1 MWKIYRDFNFPI
13 NNHKNL
19 IVSNMKYNFIIF
31 VISILCLESCNNNN
45 NINFKTSKII
55 DHTNTIENS
64 IEVLKNDE
72 RENKIDDYFRR
83 KYKKR
88 QFNGNILFAEDGK
101 IITHKSYGYANL
113 KTKEELTENHSF
125 QLASV
130 SKPFTSVAILQLIEN
145 GQINLNDTL
154 QKFFPNF
161 PYEGITIH
169 QLLCHRS
176 GLSQY
181 THFCDAPDS
190 IWPDKSKTINNQ
202 DVINIIS
209 KINPSI
215 NYPPDR
221 RYYYCN
227 TNYLLLASIVKKI
240 SGIEFKQYLKENIFS
255 PIDMNNSIVYDR
267 TNFNDL
273 IMPTQ
278 GYENRTPWEDVY
290 LNGVVGDKGV
300 YSTTMDLLKFDR
312 ALEKNLL
319 INDSLK
325 KLAFSKKNKDY
336 NRNKNYG
343 YGFRLKEHNKYGKI
357 VYHTGWW
364 KGYRSYYI
372 KVLKNDQTI
381 IILNNVKRGRFLN
394 IDKLIDLMN

>member
-31 VISILCLESCNNNN
+31 VISILCLESCNDNN

-64 IEVLKNDE
+64 IEILKNDE
-72 RENKIDDYFRR
+72 RENKIDDYFSR

-145 GQINLNDTL
+145 GQINLKDTL

-161 PYEGITIH
+161 PYKGITIH

-209 KINPSI
+209 KINPLI

-255 PIDMNNSIVYDR
+255 PIDMNHSIVYDR
-267 TNFNDL
+267 TNFNEL

-278 GYENRTPWEDVY
+278 GYENRIPWEDVY

-343 YGFRLKEHNKYGKI
+343 YGFRLKEHNKYGEI

-381 IILNNVKRGRFLN
+381 IILNNIKRGRFLN
-394 IDKLIDLMN
+394 IDKLIDLIN

>member
-1 MWKIYRDFNFPI
+1 
-13 NNHKNL
+13 
-19 IVSNMKYNFIIF
+19 MKYNFIIF
-31 VISILCLESCNNNN
+31 VISILYLESCNDNN

-64 IEVLKNDE
+64 IEVLKNDA
-72 RENKIDDYFRR
+72 RENKIDDYFSR

-88 QFNGNILFAEDGK
+88 QFNGNILFAQDGK

-145 GQINLNDTL
+145 GQINLKDTL

-209 KINPSI
+209 KINPLI

-381 IILNNVKRGRFLN
+381 IILNNIKRGRFLN

>member
-1 MWKIYRDFNFPI
+1 
-13 NNHKNL
+13 
-19 IVSNMKYNFIIF
+19 MKYNFIIL
-31 VISILCLESCNNNN
+31 VISILFLKSC
-45 NINFKTSKII
+45 
-55 DHTNTIENS
+55 ENS
-64 IEVLKNDE
+64 NDVNYKTTKNVDHSKTIRKSIELLKTDA
-72 RENKIDDYFRR
+72 RQNKIDDYFSR
-83 KYKKR
+83 KYKRK
-88 QFNGNILFAEDGK
+88 QFNGNILFAENGK
-101 IITHKSYGYANL
+101 IISHKSYGYANL
-113 KTKEELTENHSF
+113 KTKEKLTENHSF

-209 KINPSI
+209 KINPLI
-215 NYPPDR
+215 NFPPDR

-372 KVLKNDQTI
+372 KILKKDQTI

-394 IDKLIDLMN
+394 IDKLIDLIN

>member
-1 MWKIYRDFNFPI
+1 
-13 NNHKNL
+13 
-19 IVSNMKYNFIIF
+19 MKYNFIIL
-31 VISILCLESCNNNN
+31 VISILFLKSC
-45 NINFKTSKII
+45 
-55 DHTNTIENS
+55 ENS
-64 IEVLKNDE
+64 NDVNYKTTKNVDHSTTIRKSIELLKTDA
-72 RENKIDDYFRR
+72 RQNKIDDYFSG
-83 KYKKR
+83 KYKRK
-88 QFNGNILFAEDGK
+88 QFNGNILFAENGK
-101 IITHKSYGYANL
+101 IISHKSYGYANL
-113 KTKEELTENHSF
+113 KTKEKLTENHSF

-202 DVINIIS
+202 DVIDIIS
-209 KINPSI
+209 KINPLI

-372 KVLKNDQTI
+372 KVLKKDQTI

-394 IDKLIDLMN
+394 IDKLIDLIN

>member
-1 MWKIYRDFNFPI
+1 
-13 NNHKNL
+13 
-19 IVSNMKYNFIIF
+19 MKCNFIIL
-31 VISILCLESCNNNN
+31 VISILFLKSC
-45 NINFKTSKII
+45 
-55 DHTNTIENS
+55 ENS
-64 IEVLKNDE
+64 NDVNYKTTKNVDHSTTIRKSIELLKTDA
-72 RENKIDDYFRR
+72 RQNKIDDYFSR
-83 KYKKR
+83 KYKRK
-88 QFNGNILFAEDGK
+88 QFNGNILFSENGK
-101 IITHKSYGYANL
+101 IISHKSYGYANL
-113 KTKEELTENHSF
+113 KTKEKLTENHSF

-202 DVINIIS
+202 DVIDIIS
-209 KINPSI
+209 KINPLI

-325 KLAFSKKNKDY
+325 KLAFSKKSKDY
-336 NRNKNYG
+336 NKNKNYG

-372 KVLKNDQTI
+372 KVLKKDQTI

-394 IDKLIDLMN
+394 IDKLIDLIN

>member
-1 MWKIYRDFNFPI
+1 
-13 NNHKNL
+13 
-19 IVSNMKYNFIIF
+19 MKYNFIIL
-31 VISILCLESCNNNN
+31 VISILFLKSC
-45 NINFKTSKII
+45 
-55 DHTNTIENS
+55 ENS
-64 IEVLKNDE
+64 NDVNYKTTKNVDHSTTIRKSIELLKTDA
-72 RENKIDDYFRR
+72 RQNKIDDYFSR
-83 KYKKR
+83 KYKRK
-88 QFNGNILFAEDGK
+88 QFNGNILFAENGK
-101 IITHKSYGYANL
+101 IISHKSYGYANL
-113 KTKEELTENHSF
+113 KTKEKLTENHSF

-130 SKPFTSVAILQLIEN
+130 SKPITSVAILQLIGN
-145 GQINLNDTL
+145 GQINLKDTL

-209 KINPSI
+209 KINPLI
-215 NYPPDR
+215 NYPPNK

-255 PIDMNNSIVYDR
+255 PIDMNNSFVYDR

-372 KVLKNDQTI
+372 KVLKKDQTI
-381 IILNNVKRGRFLN
+381 IILNNVKRGKFLN
-394 IDKLIDLMN
+394 IDKLIDLVN

>member
-1 MWKIYRDFNFPI
+1 
-13 NNHKNL
+13 
-19 IVSNMKYNFIIF
+19 MKYNFIIL
-31 VISILCLESCNNNN
+31 VITILFLKSC
-45 NINFKTSKII
+45 
-55 DHTNTIENS
+55 ENS
-64 IEVLKNDE
+64 NDVNYKTTKNVDHSTTIRKSIELLKTDA
-72 RENKIDDYFRR
+72 RQNKIDDYFSR
-83 KYKKR
+83 KYKRK
-88 QFNGNILFAEDGK
+88 QFNGNILFAENGK
-101 IITHKSYGYANL
+101 IISHKSYGYANL
-113 KTKEELTENHSF
+113 KTKEKLTENHSF

-202 DVINIIS
+202 DVIDIIS
-209 KINPSI
+209 KINPLI

-221 RYYYCN
+221 KYYYCN

-343 YGFRLKEHNKYGKI
+343 YGFRLKDHNKYGKI

-372 KVLKNDQTI
+372 KVLKKDQTI

-394 IDKLIDLMN
+394 IDKLIDLIN

>member
-1 MWKIYRDFNFPI
+1 
-13 NNHKNL
+13 
-19 IVSNMKYNFIIF
+19 MKYNFIIL
-31 VISILCLESCNNNN
+31 VISILFLKSC
-45 NINFKTSKII
+45 
-55 DHTNTIENS
+55 ENS
-64 IEVLKNDE
+64 NDVNYKTTKNVDHSTTIRKSIELLKTDA
-72 RENKIDDYFRR
+72 RQNKIDDYFSR
-83 KYKKR
+83 KYKRK
-88 QFNGNILFAEDGK
+88 QFNGNILFAENGK
-101 IITHKSYGYANL
+101 IISHKSYGYANL
-113 KTKEELTENHSF
+113 KTKEKLTENHSF

-202 DVINIIS
+202 DVIDIIS
-209 KINPSI
+209 KINPLI

-343 YGFRLKEHNKYGKI
+343 YGFRLKDHNKYGKI

-394 IDKLIDLMN
+394 IDKLIDLIN

>member
-1 MWKIYRDFNFPI
+1 
-13 NNHKNL
+13 
-19 IVSNMKYNFIIF
+19 MKYNFIIL
-31 VISILCLESCNNNN
+31 VISILFLKSCDNSNDVNY
-45 NINFKTSKII
+45 KITKNV
-55 DHTNTIENS
+55 DHSTTIEKS
-64 IEVLKNDE
+64 IELLKTDA
-72 RENKIDDYFRR
+72 RQNKIDDYFSR
-83 KYKKR
+83 KYKRK
-88 QFNGNILFAEDGK
+88 QFNGNILFAENGK
-101 IITHKSYGYANL
+101 IISHKSYGYANL
-113 KTKEELTENHSF
+113 KTKEKLTENHSF

-202 DVINIIS
+202 DVIDIIS
-209 KINPSI
+209 KINPLI

>member
-13 NNHKNL
+13 FNHNNL

-31 VISILCLESCNNNN
+31 VISILCLESCNDNN

-64 IEVLKNDE
+64 IEVLKNDA
-72 RENKIDDYFRR
+72 RENKIDDYFSR

-88 QFNGNILFAEDGK
+88 QFNGNILFAQDGK

-145 GQINLNDTL
+145 GQINLKDTL

-209 KINPSI
+209 KINPLI

-227 TNYLLLASIVKKI
+227 TNYLLLASVVKKI

-255 PIDMNNSIVYDR
+255 PIDMNHSIVYDR
-267 TNFNDL
+267 TNFNEL

-278 GYENRTPWEDVY
+278 GYENRIPWEDVY

-381 IILNNVKRGRFLN
+381 IILNNIKRGRFLN
-394 IDKLIDLMN
+394 IDKLIDLIN

>member
-1 MWKIYRDFNFPI
+1 
-13 NNHKNL
+13 
-19 IVSNMKYNFIIF
+19 MKYNFIIL
-31 VISILCLESCNNNN
+31 VISILFLKSC
-45 NINFKTSKII
+45 
-55 DHTNTIENS
+55 ENS
-64 IEVLKNDE
+64 NDVNYKTTKNVDHSTTIRKSIELLKTDA
-72 RENKIDDYFRR
+72 RQNKIDDYFSR
-83 KYKKR
+83 KYKRK
-88 QFNGNILFAEDGK
+88 QFNGNILFAENGK
-101 IITHKSYGYANL
+101 IISHKSYGYANL
-113 KTKEELTENHSF
+113 KTKEKLTENHSF

-202 DVINIIS
+202 DVIDIIS
-209 KINPSI
+209 KINPLI

-227 TNYLLLASIVKKI
+227 TNYLLLASVVKKI

-343 YGFRLKEHNKYGKI
+343 YGFRLKDHNKYGKI

-372 KVLKNDQTI
+372 KVLKKDQTI

-394 IDKLIDLMN
+394 IDKLIDLIN

>member
-1 MWKIYRDFNFPI
+1 
-13 NNHKNL
+13 
-19 IVSNMKYNFIIF
+19 MKYNFIIL
-31 VISILCLESCNNNN
+31 VISILFLKSC
-45 NINFKTSKII
+45 
-55 DHTNTIENS
+55 ENS
-64 IEVLKNDE
+64 NDVNDKTTKNVDHSTTIRKSIELLKTDA
-72 RENKIDDYFRR
+72 RQNKIDDYFSR
-83 KYKKR
+83 KYKRK
-88 QFNGNILFAEDGK
+88 QFNGNILFAENGK
-101 IITHKSYGYANL
+101 IISHKSYGYANL
-113 KTKEELTENHSF
+113 KTKEKLTENHSF

-202 DVINIIS
+202 DVIDIIS
-209 KINPSI
+209 KINPLI

-227 TNYLLLASIVKKI
+227 TNYLLLASVVKKI

-372 KVLKNDQTI
+372 KVLKKDQTI

-394 IDKLIDLMN
+394 IDKLIDLIN

>member
-1 MWKIYRDFNFPI
+1 
-13 NNHKNL
+13 
-19 IVSNMKYNFIIF
+19 MKYNFIIL
-31 VISILCLESCNNNN
+31 VISILFLKSC
-45 NINFKTSKII
+45 
-55 DHTNTIENS
+55 ENS
-64 IEVLKNDE
+64 NDVNYKTTKNVDHSTTIRKSIELLKTDA
-72 RENKIDDYFRR
+72 RQNKIDDYFSG
-83 KYKKR
+83 KYKRK
-88 QFNGNILFAEDGK
+88 QFNGNILFAENGK
-101 IITHKSYGYANL
+101 IISHKSYGYANL
-113 KTKEELTENHSF
+113 KTKEKLTENHSF

-181 THFCDAPDS
+181 THFCDTPDS

-202 DVINIIS
+202 DVIDIIS
-209 KINPSI
+209 KINPLI

-372 KVLKNDQTI
+372 KVLKKDQTI

>member
-1 MWKIYRDFNFPI
+1 
-13 NNHKNL
+13 
-19 IVSNMKYNFIIF
+19 MKYNFIIL
-31 VISILCLESCNNNN
+31 VISILFLKSC
-45 NINFKTSKII
+45 
-55 DHTNTIENS
+55 ENS
-64 IEVLKNDE
+64 NDVNYKTTKNVDHSTTIRKSIEFLKTDA
-72 RENKIDDYFRR
+72 RQNKIDDYFSR
-83 KYKKR
+83 KYKRK
-88 QFNGNILFAEDGK
+88 QFNGNILFAENGK
-101 IITHKSYGYANL
+101 IISHKSYGYANL
-113 KTKEELTENHSF
+113 KTKEKLTENHSF

-202 DVINIIS
+202 DVIDIIS
-209 KINPSI
+209 KINPLI

-267 TNFNDL
+267 TNFDDL

-278 GYENRTPWEDVY
+278 GYENGTPWEDVY

-372 KVLKNDQTI
+372 KVLKKDQTI

-394 IDKLIDLMN
+394 IDKLIDLIN

>member
-1 MWKIYRDFNFPI
+1 
-13 NNHKNL
+13 
-19 IVSNMKYNFIIF
+19 MKYNFIILA
-31 VISILCLESCNNNN
+31 ISILFLESCDNSKDVNY
-45 NINFKTSKII
+45 KTTENI
-55 DHTNTIENS
+55 DHSTTIRRS
-64 IEVLKNDE
+64 IELLKTDT
-72 RENKIDDYFRR
+72 RQNKIDDYFSR
-83 KYKKR
+83 KYIRK
-88 QFNGNILFAEDGK
+88 QFNGNILFAENGK
-101 IITHKSYGYANL
+101 IISHKSYGYANL
-113 KTKEELTENHSF
+113 KTKEKLTENHSF

-190 IWPDKSKTINNQ
+190 IWPDKNKTINNE

-209 KINPSI
+209 KINPLI

-221 RYYYCN
+221 RYYYSN

-240 SGIEFKQYLKENIFS
+240 SGIEFKQYLNKNIFS

-336 NRNKNYG
+336 NKNKNYG

>member
-1 MWKIYRDFNFPI
+1 
-13 NNHKNL
+13 
-19 IVSNMKYNFIIF
+19 
-31 VISILCLESCNNNN
+31 
-45 NINFKTSKII
+45 
-55 DHTNTIENS
+55 
-64 IEVLKNDE
+64 
-72 RENKIDDYFRR
+72 
-83 KYKKR
+83 
-88 QFNGNILFAEDGK
+88 
-101 IITHKSYGYANL
+101 
-113 KTKEELTENHSF
+113 
-125 QLASV
+125 
-130 SKPFTSVAILQLIEN
+130 
-145 GQINLNDTL
+145 
-154 QKFFPNF
+154 
-161 PYEGITIH
+161 
-169 QLLCHRS
+169 
-176 GLSQY
+176 
-181 THFCDAPDS
+181 
-190 IWPDKSKTINNQ
+190 
-202 DVINIIS
+202 
-209 KINPSI
+209 
-215 NYPPDR
+215 
-221 RYYYCN
+221 
-227 TNYLLLASIVKKI
+227 
-240 SGIEFKQYLKENIFS
+240 
-255 PIDMNNSIVYDR
+255 MNNSIVYDR

-381 IILNNVKRGRFLN
+381 IILNNIKRGRFLN

>member
-1 MWKIYRDFNFPI
+1 
-13 NNHKNL
+13 
-19 IVSNMKYNFIIF
+19 MKYNFIIL
-31 VISILCLESCNNNN
+31 VISILFLKSC
-45 NINFKTSKII
+45 
-55 DHTNTIENS
+55 ENS
-64 IEVLKNDE
+64 NDVNYKTTKNVDHSTTIRKSIELLKTDA
-72 RENKIDDYFRR
+72 RQNKIDDYFSR
-83 KYKKR
+83 KYKRK
-88 QFNGNILFAEDGK
+88 QFNGNILFAENGK
-101 IITHKSYGYANL
+101 IISHKSYGYANL
-113 KTKEELTENHSF
+113 KTKEKLTENHSF

-202 DVINIIS
+202 DVIDIIS
-209 KINPSI
+209 KINPLI

-227 TNYLLLASIVKKI
+227 TNYLLLASVVKKI

-372 KVLKNDQTI
+372 KVLKKDQTI

-394 IDKLIDLMN
+394 IDKLIDLIN

>member
-13 NNHKNL
+13 FNHNNL

-31 VISILCLESCNNNN
+31 VISILCLESCNDNN

-64 IEVLKNDE
+64 IEVLKNDA
-72 RENKIDDYFRR
+72 RENKIDDYFSR

-88 QFNGNILFAEDGK
+88 QFNGNILFAQDGK

-145 GQINLNDTL
+145 GQINLKDTL

-209 KINPSI
+209 KINPLI

-255 PIDMNNSIVYDR
+255 PIDMNHSIVYDR
-267 TNFNDL
+267 TNFNEL

-278 GYENRTPWEDVY
+278 GYENRIPWEDVY

-381 IILNNVKRGRFLN
+381 IILNNIKRGRFLN
-394 IDKLIDLMN
+394 IDKLIDLIN

>member
-1 MWKIYRDFNFPI
+1 
-13 NNHKNL
+13 
-19 IVSNMKYNFIIF
+19 MKYNFIIL
-31 VISILCLESCNNNN
+31 VIFILFLKSC
-45 NINFKTSKII
+45 
-55 DHTNTIENS
+55 ENS
-64 IEVLKNDE
+64 NDVNYKTTKNVDHSTTIRKSIELLKTDA
-72 RENKIDDYFRR
+72 RQNKIDDYFSR
-83 KYKKR
+83 KYKRK
-88 QFNGNILFAEDGK
+88 QFNGNILFAENGK
-101 IITHKSYGYANL
+101 IISHKSYGYANL
-113 KTKEELTENHSF
+113 KTKEKLTENHSF

-202 DVINIIS
+202 DVIDIIS
-209 KINPSI
+209 KINPLI

>member
-1 MWKIYRDFNFPI
+1 
-13 NNHKNL
+13 
-19 IVSNMKYNFIIF
+19 MKYNFIIL
-31 VISILCLESCNNNN
+31 VISILFLKSC
-45 NINFKTSKII
+45 
-55 DHTNTIENS
+55 ENS
-64 IEVLKNDE
+64 NDVNYKTTKNVDHSTTIRKSIELLKTDA
-72 RENKIDDYFRR
+72 RQNKIDDYFSR
-83 KYKKR
+83 KYKRK
-88 QFNGNILFAEDGK
+88 QFNGNILFAENGK
-101 IITHKSYGYANL
+101 IISHKSYGYANL
-113 KTKEELTENHSF
+113 KTKEKLTENHSF

-202 DVINIIS
+202 DVIDIIS
-209 KINPSI
+209 KINPLI

-343 YGFRLKEHNKYGKI
+343 YGFRLKDHNKYGKI

-372 KVLKNDQTI
+372 KVLKKDQTI

-394 IDKLIDLMN
+394 IDKLIDLIN

>member
-1 MWKIYRDFNFPI
+1 
-13 NNHKNL
+13 
-19 IVSNMKYNFIIF
+19 MKYNFIILA
-31 VISILCLESCNNNN
+31 ISILFLESCDNSKDVNY
-45 NINFKTSKII
+45 KTTENI
-55 DHTNTIENS
+55 DHSTTIRRS
-64 IEVLKNDE
+64 IELLKTDT
-72 RENKIDDYFRR
+72 RQNKIDDYFSR
-83 KYKKR
+83 KYKRK
-88 QFNGNILFAEDGK
+88 QFNGNILFAENGK
-101 IITHKSYGYANL
+101 IISHKSYGYANL
-113 KTKEELTENHSF
+113 KTKEKLTENHSF

-190 IWPDKSKTINNQ
+190 IWPDKNKTINNE

-209 KINPSI
+209 KINPLI

-221 RYYYCN
+221 RYYYSN

-240 SGIEFKQYLKENIFS
+240 SGIEFKQYLNKNIFS

-336 NRNKNYG
+336 NKNKNYG

>member
-31 VISILCLESCNNNN
+31 VISILCLESCNDNN

-145 GQINLNDTL
+145 GQINLKDTL

-161 PYEGITIH
+161 PYKGITIH

-209 KINPSI
+209 KINPLI

-394 IDKLIDLMN
+394 IDKLIDLIN

>member
-31 VISILCLESCNNNN
+31 VISILCLESCNDNN

-64 IEVLKNDE
+64 IEILKNDE
-72 RENKIDDYFRR
+72 RENKIDDYFSR

-145 GQINLNDTL
+145 GQINLKDTL

-209 KINPSI
+209 KINPLI

-255 PIDMNNSIVYDR
+255 PIDMNHSIVYDR
-267 TNFNDL
+267 TNFNEL

-278 GYENRTPWEDVY
+278 GYENRIPWEDVY

-381 IILNNVKRGRFLN
+381 IILNNIKRGRFLN
-394 IDKLIDLMN
+394 IDKLIDLIN

>member
-1 MWKIYRDFNFPI
+1 
-13 NNHKNL
+13 
-19 IVSNMKYNFIIF
+19 MKYNFIILAIF
-31 VISILCLESCNNNN
+31 IQFLESCDNSNDVKY
-45 NINFKTSKII
+45 KTTENI
-55 DHTNTIENS
+55 DHSTTIRKS
-64 IEVLKNDE
+64 IKLLKTDA
-72 RENKIDDYFRR
+72 RQNKIDDYFSR
-83 KYKKR
+83 KYKRK

-145 GQINLNDTL
+145 GQINLKDTL

-181 THFCDAPDS
+181 THFCDTPDS

-202 DVINIIS
+202 DVIDIIS
-209 KINPSI
+209 KINPLI

-227 TNYLLLASIVKKI
+227 TNYLLLSSIVKKI

-372 KVLKNDQTI
+372 KVLKNNQTI

>member
-1 MWKIYRDFNFPI
+1 
-13 NNHKNL
+13 
-19 IVSNMKYNFIIF
+19 MKYNFIIL
-31 VISILCLESCNNNN
+31 VIFILFLKSC
-45 NINFKTSKII
+45 
-55 DHTNTIENS
+55 ENS
-64 IEVLKNDE
+64 NDVNYKTTKNVDHSTTIRKSIELLKTDA
-72 RENKIDDYFRR
+72 RHNKIDDYFSR
-83 KYKKR
+83 KYKRK
-88 QFNGNILFAEDGK
+88 QFNGNILFAENGK
-101 IITHKSYGYANL
+101 IISHKSYGYANL
-113 KTKEELTENHSF
+113 KTKEKLTENHSF

-202 DVINIIS
+202 DVIDIIS
-209 KINPSI
+209 KINPLI

-372 KVLKNDQTI
+372 KVLKKDQTI

-394 IDKLIDLMN
+394 IDKLIDLIN

>member
-1 MWKIYRDFNFPI
+1 
-13 NNHKNL
+13 
-19 IVSNMKYNFIIF
+19 MKYNFIIL
-31 VISILCLESCNNNN
+31 VITILFLKSCENSNDVNY
-45 NINFKTSKII
+45 KTTKNI
-55 DHTNTIENS
+55 DHSTTIRKS
-64 IEVLKNDE
+64 IELLKTDA
-72 RENKIDDYFRR
+72 RQNKIDDYFSR
-83 KYKKR
+83 KYKRK
-88 QFNGNILFAEDGK
+88 QFNGNILFAENGK
-101 IITHKSYGYANL
+101 IISHKSYGYANL
-113 KTKEELTENHSF
+113 KTKEKLTENHSF

-202 DVINIIS
+202 DVIDIIS
-209 KINPSI
+209 KINPLI

-221 RYYYCN
+221 KYYYCN

-343 YGFRLKEHNKYGKI
+343 YGFRLKDHNKYGKI

-372 KVLKNDQTI
+372 KVLKKDQTI

-394 IDKLIDLMN
+394 IDKLIDLIN

>member
-1 MWKIYRDFNFPI
+1 
-13 NNHKNL
+13 
-19 IVSNMKYNFIIF
+19 MKYNFIILA
-31 VISILCLESCNNNN
+31 ISILFLESCDNSKDVNY
-45 NINFKTSKII
+45 KTTENI
-55 DHTNTIENS
+55 DHSTTIRRS
-64 IEVLKNDE
+64 IELLKIDT
-72 RENKIDDYFRR
+72 RQNKIDDYFSR
-83 KYKKR
+83 KYKRK
-88 QFNGNILFAEDGK
+88 QFNGNILFAENGK
-101 IITHKSYGYANL
+101 IISHKSYGYANL
-113 KTKEELTENHSF
+113 KTKEKLTENHSF

-190 IWPDKSKTINNQ
+190 IWPDKNKTINNE
-202 DVINIIS
+202 DVINSIS
-209 KINPSI
+209 KINPLI

-221 RYYYCN
+221 RYYYSN

-240 SGIEFKQYLKENIFS
+240 SGIEFKQYLNKNIFS

-336 NRNKNYG
+336 NKNKNYG

-372 KVLKNDQTI
+372 KVLKKDQTI

>member
-1 MWKIYRDFNFPI
+1 
-13 NNHKNL
+13 
-19 IVSNMKYNFIIF
+19 MKYNFIIL
-31 VISILCLESCNNNN
+31 VISILFLKSC
-45 NINFKTSKII
+45 
-55 DHTNTIENS
+55 ENS
-64 IEVLKNDE
+64 NDVNYKTTKNVDHSTTIRKSIELLKTDA
-72 RENKIDDYFRR
+72 RQNKIDDYFSR
-83 KYKKR
+83 KYKRK
-88 QFNGNILFAEDGK
+88 QFNGNILFAENGK
-101 IITHKSYGYANL
+101 IISHKSYGYANL
-113 KTKEELTENHSF
+113 KTKEKLTENHSF

-202 DVINIIS
+202 DVIDIIS
-209 KINPSI
+209 KINPLI

-372 KVLKNDQTI
+372 KVLKKDQTI

-394 IDKLIDLMN
+394 IDKLIDLIN

>member
-31 VISILCLESCNNNN
+31 VISILCLESCNDNN

-145 GQINLNDTL
+145 GQINLKDTL

-161 PYEGITIH
+161 PYKGITIH

-209 KINPSI
+209 KINPLI

-255 PIDMNNSIVYDR
+255 PIDMNHSIVYDR
-267 TNFNDL
+267 TNFNEL

-278 GYENRTPWEDVY
+278 GYENRIPWEDVY

-343 YGFRLKEHNKYGKI
+343 YGFRLKEHNKYGEI

-381 IILNNVKRGRFLN
+381 IILNNIKRGRFLN
-394 IDKLIDLMN
+394 IDKLIDLIN

>member
-1 MWKIYRDFNFPI
+1 
-13 NNHKNL
+13 
-19 IVSNMKYNFIIF
+19 MKYNFIILL
-31 VISILCLESCNNNN
+31 ISILYLESCKDRNNT
-45 NINFKTSKII
+45 NFKTNKIENHI
-55 DHTNTIENS
+55 NTVNNS
-64 IEVLKNDE
+64 IEVLKNDT
-72 RENKIDDYFRR
+72 RKNKIDDYFNK
-83 KYKKR
+83 KYKKK
-88 QFNGNILFAEDGK
+88 QFNGNILFAENGK
-101 IITHKSYGYANL
+101 IISHKSYGYANL
-113 KTKEELTENHSF
+113 KTKEKLTKNHSF

-130 SKPFTSVAILQLIEN
+130 SKPFTAVAILQLIEN
-145 GQINLNDTL
+145 GQINLKDTV

-161 PYEGITIH
+161 PYRGITIH

-190 IWPDKSKTINNQ
+190 IWPDKSKTINNE
-202 DVINIIS
+202 DVIKIIS
-209 KINPSI
+209 KITPLI
-215 NYPPDR
+215 NYPPNK

-240 SGIEFKQYLKENIFS
+240 TGIEFKQYLKENIFS
-255 PIDMNNSIVYDR
+255 PIDMNYSIVYDR
-267 TNFNDL
+267 TNFDEL

-278 GYENRTPWEDVY
+278 GYENTTPWEDVY

-325 KLAFSKKNKDY
+325 NLAFSKKNKDY
-336 NRNKNYG
+336 NINKNYG
-343 YGFRLKEHNKYGKI
+343 YGFRLKEHNKFGKI

-381 IILNNVKRGRFLN
+381 IILNNIKRGRFLN
-394 IDKLIDLMN
+394 IDKLIDLIN

>member
-1 MWKIYRDFNFPI
+1 
-13 NNHKNL
+13 
-19 IVSNMKYNFIIF
+19 MKYNFIIL
-31 VISILCLESCNNNN
+31 VISILFLKSC
-45 NINFKTSKII
+45 
-55 DHTNTIENS
+55 ENS
-64 IEVLKNDE
+64 NDVNYKTTKNVDHSTTIRKSIELLKTDA
-72 RENKIDDYFRR
+72 RQNKIDDYFSR
-83 KYKKR
+83 KYKRK
-88 QFNGNILFAEDGK
+88 QFNGNILFAENGK
-101 IITHKSYGYANL
+101 IISHKSYGYANL
-113 KTKEELTENHSF
+113 KTKEKLTENHSF

-202 DVINIIS
+202 DVIDIIS
-209 KINPSI
+209 KINPLI

-227 TNYLLLASIVKKI
+227 TNYLLLASVVKKI

-273 IMPTQ
+273 IIPTQ
-278 GYENRTPWEDVY
+278 GYENRTPCEDVY

-372 KVLKNDQTI
+372 KVLKKDQTI

-394 IDKLIDLMN
+394 IDKLIDLIN

>member
-1 MWKIYRDFNFPI
+1 
-13 NNHKNL
+13 
-19 IVSNMKYNFIIF
+19 MKYNFIILA
-31 VISILCLESCNNNN
+31 ISILFLDSCDNSKDVNY
-45 NINFKTSKII
+45 KTTENI
-55 DHTNTIENS
+55 DHSTTIRRS
-64 IEVLKNDE
+64 IELLKIDT
-72 RENKIDDYFRR
+72 RQNKIDDYFSR
-83 KYKKR
+83 KYKRK
-88 QFNGNILFAEDGK
+88 QFNGNILFAENGK
-101 IITHKSYGYANL
+101 IISYKSYGYANL
-113 KTKEELTENHSF
+113 KTKEKLTENHSF

-190 IWPDKSKTINNQ
+190 IWPDKNKTINNE

-209 KINPSI
+209 KINPLI
-215 NYPPDR
+215 NYPPDK
-221 RYYYCN
+221 RYYYSN

-240 SGIEFKQYLKENIFS
+240 SGIEFKQYLNKNIFS

-336 NRNKNYG
+336 NKNKNYG

>member
-1 MWKIYRDFNFPI
+1 
-13 NNHKNL
+13 
-19 IVSNMKYNFIIF
+19 MKYNFIIL
-31 VISILCLESCNNNN
+31 VISILFLKSC
-45 NINFKTSKII
+45 
-55 DHTNTIENS
+55 ENS
-64 IEVLKNDE
+64 NDVNYKTTKNVDHSTTIRKSIELLKTDA
-72 RENKIDDYFRR
+72 RQNKIDDYFSR
-83 KYKKR
+83 KYKRK
-88 QFNGNILFAEDGK
+88 QFNGNILFAENGK
-101 IITHKSYGYANL
+101 IISHKSYGYANL
-113 KTKEELTENHSF
+113 KTKEKLTENHSF

-190 IWPDKSKTINNQ
+190 IWADKSKTINNQ
-202 DVINIIS
+202 DVIDIIS
-209 KINPSI
+209 KINPLI